1 MNIALFGGT
10 FDPIHYGH
18 LAVARAARR
27 QFMLEEILFVPS
39 GVPPH
44 KRAGAVTPFH
54 DRHAMVVL
62 ATAGERS
69 FVPSRLEDPDLVAG
83 ATYSIDTVRRVRRA
97 LGPSDRLFFL
107 IGADAFLDIATWRGA
122 NVLTRE
128 VEFVVA
134 SRPGFSLAVLPER
147 VRDRATLHLVPGL
160 SERISATEV
169 RRAVHS
175 GERLEDL
182 VDPAVAAY
190 IYRAGLYRANSCA
203 HHRSRSLSCAAPS
216 NGGDSA
222 EARETAHR

>member
-1 MNIALFGGT
+1 MNVALFGGT

-27 QFMLEEILFVPS
+27 QLMLEDILFVPS

-54 DRHAMVVL
+54 HRHAMVSL
-62 ATAGERS
+62 ATQGEPS

-83 ATYSIDTVRRVRRA
+83 ATYSIDTVRRLRRA

-107 IGADAFLDIATWRGA
+107 IGADAFLEIATWRGA
-122 NVLTRE
+122 DVLTRE

-134 SRPGFSLAVLPER
+134 SRPGFSLAALPER
-147 VRDRATLHLVPGL
+147 VRDRTTLHLLPGV
-160 SERISATEV
+160 SQRISATEV
-169 RRAVHS
+169 RRAVRS
-175 GERLEDL
+175 GQRLDAL

-190 IYRAGLYRANSCA
+190 IYVTGLYGADSRAPHGSET
-203 HHRSRSLSCAAPS
+203 RSVTPAA
-216 NGGDSA
+216 
-222 EARETAHR
+222 

>member
-27 QFMLEEILFVPS
+27 QLMLEEILFVPS

-107 IGADAFLDIATWRGA
+107 IGATRSSTSRRGA
-122 NVLTRE
+122 ART
-128 VEFVVA
+128 
-134 SRPGFSLAVLPER
+134 SS
-147 VRDRATLHLVPGL
+147 
-160 SERISATEV
+160 
-169 RRAVHS
+169 
-175 GERLEDL
+175 
-182 VDPAVAAY
+182 PA
-190 IYRAGLYRANSCA
+190 RWNS
-203 HHRSRSLSCAAPS
+203 SWQAAP
-216 NGGDSA
+216 DS
-222 EARETAHR
+222 R

>member
-1 MNIALFGGT
+1 MNVGLFGGT
-10 FDPIHYGH
+10 FDPIHHGH
-18 LAVARAARR
+18 LAVARAARC
-27 QFMLEEILFVPS
+27 QLMLDEILFVPS

-83 ATYSIDTVRRVRRA
+83 ATYSIDTVRRLRRV

-122 NVLTRE
+122 DVLMRE

-134 SRPGFSLAVLPER
+134 GRPGFSLAALPEG
-147 VRDRATLHLVPGL
+147 VCDHATLHRLPGVC
-160 SERISATEV
+160 ERISATEV
-169 RRAVHS
+169 RRAVRS
-175 GERLEDL
+175 GQPLEDL

-190 IYRAGLYRANSCA
+190 IDAAGLYQADSCA
-203 HHRSRSLSCAAPS
+203 PR
-216 NGGDSA
+216 
-222 EARETAHR
+222 RETRSTIPVA